1 MSLEHSP
8 SDPHHVAPRRALASK
23 AAAARSRRLGLTGPR
38 SRLWPILLSTL
49 VCAACPRAAAAQAC
63 GSCAPPPGLARA
75 PVGEPTPSPDQS
87 LELDAPAPRRRAASY
102 ADLGAL
108 LRARV
113 RVGALVA
120 PWASPWAWLRF
131 DVELET
137 ELRAPQ
143 RVELRAAIQALVVGA
158 GLQGLFVGLGARAR
172 LRGGSLVRAEAEL
185 GYTFQRQGLLLGA
198 ALGVRAALHPRAS
211 RSGQSGEAGLER
223 VAGPRRLA
231 PTLRVF
237 LGHAFF

>member
-8 SDPHHVAPRRALASK
+8 SDPHHVAPRRALASE

-75 PVGEPTPSPDQS
+75 PVGELTPSPDQS

-120 PWASPWAWLRF
+120 PWASPWAWACMGLAIMGQASMGPPWAIKGR
-131 DVELET
+131 DRMG
-137 ELRAPQ
+137 RAIMGPHM
-143 RVELRAAIQALVVGA
+143 
-158 GLQGLFVGLGARAR
+158 
-172 LRGGSLVRAEAEL
+172 S
-185 GYTFQRQGLLLGA
+185 
-198 ALGVRAALHPRAS
+198 S
-211 RSGQSGEAGLER
+211 W
-223 VAGPRRLA
+223 AGP
-231 PTLRVF
+231 
-237 LGHAFF
+237 